1 MRQCKSLLLSVMTLF
16 VLLFLSV
23 PVPAQELLDSNK
35 GMSLSAF
42 EPGDYLVTFREWAT
56 PIDRENSAH
65 RAGALVRFN
74 YSIVHGAAMFIPNDK
89 VLAELQGDP
98 SVAAIIPDR
107 KVYAHAKPGNGGG
120 TAPAQV
126 IPSGVARI
134 GAAPGNGTRTGDGIG
149 VAVVDTGIDFNH
161 GDLLP
166 VGGPC
171 FTAFSSCQDDNGHGT
186 HVTGIIAAR
195 NNTTDVVGVAPEA
208 VPYAIKV
215 LDRAGK
221 GSDATVIG
229 GLDWIYQSA
238 NAVTPPIRVVNMSLG
253 RPGTLDDSPPLRQ
266 AVQKVVNEL
275 GISIIV
281 SAGNDPKVEV
291 SQQVPATYPEVM
303 AIASTTARDGDR
315 SDKCM
320 FFSSYIQADTASTFT
335 TDGTFDPLTK
345 IGVTISAPGE
355 TQENISPGCLVKSDG
370 ILSTKLGGGT
380 TKMSGTSMAAPH
392 VTGVVARILESGQ
405 VFPEDVRAAIR
416 TTADRRFDAPLNS
429 PTSGYTFDD
438 EREGIVL
445 AP

>member
-1 MRQCKSLLLSVMTLF
+1 MRQCKSILLSVMILF
-16 VLLFLSV
+16 ALLLLTV
-23 PVPAQELLDSNK
+23 PVQAQEPLDSNK
-35 GMSLSAF
+35 GLSLSAF
-42 EPGDYLVTFREWAT
+42 VPGDYLVIFREWTT
-56 PIDRENSAH
+56 PSDRGNSAH
-65 RAGALVRFN
+65 RAGASVRFN
-74 YSIVHGAAMFIPNDK
+74 YSIVHGAALYIPNDK
-89 VLAELQGDP
+89 VLAALQGDP
-98 SVAAIIPDR
+98 SVVAVIPDR
-107 KVYAHAKPGNGGG
+107 KVYAHARPGNRGG
-120 TAPAQV
+120 TTAAQV
-126 IPSGVARI
+126 IPAGVVRI
-134 GAAPGNGTRTGDGIG
+134 GATPGSGSKTGKGIG

-186 HVTGIIAAR
+186 HVTGIITAR
-195 NNTTDVVGVAPEA
+195 NNTIDVVGVAPEA
-208 VPYAIKV
+208 VPYAVKV
-215 LDRAGK
+215 LDQIGS

-238 NAVTPPIRVVNMSLG
+238 DSVTPPIRIVNMSLG
-253 RPGTLDDSPPLRQ
+253 RPGTLDDDPLLRQ

-303 AIASTTARDGDR
+303 AVASTTARDG
-315 SDKCM
+315 SNKCK
-320 FFSSYIQADTASTFT
+320 FFNGYIQGDTASYFT
-335 TDGTFDPLTK
+335 TDGTFDPLTR

-355 TQENISPGCLVKSDG
+355 TQENISPGCFAESDG

-392 VTGVVARILESGQ
+392 VAGVVARILESGQ
-405 VFPEDVRAAIR
+405 ALPEDVRAYIR
-416 TTADRRFDAPLNS
+416 TTADRLLVAPLDS
-429 PTSGYTFDD
+429 PTAGYTFDN

>member
-1 MRQCKSLLLSVMTLF
+1 MRQFKPVLLSVMTLF
-16 VLLFLSV
+16 ALLFLSV
-23 PVPAQELLDSNK
+23 PVQAQDLLDSHK
-35 GMSLSAF
+35 GVSLSAF
-42 EPGDYLVTFREWAT
+42 VPGDYLVIFREWTT
-56 PIDRENSAH
+56 PTDRGNSAH
-65 RAGALVRFN
+65 RAGASIRFN
-74 YSIVHGAAMFIPNDK
+74 YSIVHGAAVFIPNDK

-134 GAAPGNGTRTGDGIG
+134 GAAPGNGTRTGNGIG

-195 NNTTDVVGVAPEA
+195 NNTIDVVGVAPEA
-208 VPYAIKV
+208 IPYAVKV
-215 LDRAGK
+215 LDQTGS

-253 RPGTLDDSPPLRQ
+253 RPGTLDDNPLLRQ
-266 AVQKVVNEL
+266 AVQKIVNEI
-275 GISIIV
+275 GISIVV

-303 AIASTTARDGDR
+303 AIASTTARDG
-315 SDKCM
+315 SNKCK
-320 FFSSYIQADTASTFT
+320 FFSGYIQADTASYFT

-355 TQENISPGCLVKSDG
+355 TQENIFQGCLVKSDG

-405 VFPEDVRAAIR
+405 IFPEDVRAYLRI
-416 TTADRRFDAPLNS
+416 TADRRLVVPLNS
-429 PTSGYTFDD
+429 PTAAYTFDN